1 MYNYLAAGSISPRIK
16 RDTIRSGMV
25 ETPTDESR
33 HERIAASTPEPLA
46 RKIRAS
52 KLTGERKPVTAIF
65 ADVVGSTTLAET
77 IDPEDWSQIM
87 NGAFEVLSQAVYR
100 YEGTVAQ
107 LQGDAMVVFF
117 GAPVA
122 HEDDPQRAVRAALD
136 MIDAVRRYALQ
147 VEAEYGIE
155 FAMRC
160 GVNTGEVMVGN
171 IGSDLRYEYTALGDT
186 MNVAA
191 RMEAAAAPMTVL
203 VTVDTHRLTEP
214 AFDFEEVGPLTLKG
228 KSAPVRGFRVLGL
241 RAVPGRARGFEGLE
255 SPMVGRDAELA
266 RLRQLLAMARA
277 GTGRAAAII
286 GEPGLG
292 KTRLLEETRAV
303 AMTDDNRTQWVVGQ
317 CLTFGAALPYHLV
330 IDIARSCLGITPADS
345 PEEARATLTRRVGEL
360 LTEGQEEATVTL
372 SHLLGLSDEAI
383 TLEGRVIDPMT
394 LQTRYIGTILR
405 LLAAMAANSPVVL
418 VWEDIQ
424 WADPSSVEALIGAMP
439 LLRKLPILLVAAL
452 RPDRDS
458 GGWRLLAKARDVFGE
473 TMVEMTLQP
482 LSEAA
487 GMELIRNLLEVES
500 LPERVRASIF
510 ARAEGNPFFVEEV
523 VRMLMDRGVIVR
535 DGDRWVATAEV
546 ANVEIPE
553 NLQGL
558 LLARIDRLPADARRS
573 LRVASVIGRQFP
585 ARVLQQVL
593 EAGSETGVES

>member
-1 MYNYLAAGSISPRIK
+1 MA
-16 RDTIRSGMV
+16 DTPS
-25 ETPTDESR
+25 DESR
-33 HERIAASTPEPLA
+33 LDRIAAATPAPLA

-77 IDPEDWSQIM
+77 TDPEDWSQIM
-87 NGAFEVLSQAVYR
+87 NGAFELLSEAVYR

-107 LQGDAMVVFF
+107 LQGDAMVVFY

-122 HEDDPQRAVRAALD
+122 HEDDPERAVRAALD
-136 MIDAVRRYALQ
+136 MIAAVRHYAVQ
-147 VEAEYGIE
+147 VKAEYGID

-191 RMEAAAAPMTVL
+191 RMEAVAEPMTVL
-203 VTVDTHRLTEP
+203 VTEDTYRLTAT
-214 AFDFEEVGPLTLKG
+214 AFDFEDVGPLTLKG
-228 KSAPVRGFRVLGL
+228 KTLPVKGYRVRGL
-241 RAVPGRARGFEGLE
+241 RAVPGRARGIEGRE

-266 RLRQLLAMARA
+266 RLGELLAMARA
-277 GTGRAAAII
+277 GTARAAVII

-292 KTRLLEETRAV
+292 KTRLLEETRAS
-303 AMTDDNRTQWVVGQ
+303 AIAADGRTQWIVGQ

-330 IDIARSCLGITPADS
+330 IDIARSCLGITPADGL
-345 PEEARATLTRRVGEL
+345 EEARATLTRRVAEL
-360 LTEGQEEATVTL
+360 LTEGREEATVTL
-372 SHLLGLSDEAI
+372 AHLLGLSDEAI
-383 TLEGRVIDPMT
+383 TVEGRVIDPMT

-405 LLAAMAANSPVVL
+405 LLAAIAARSPVVL

-439 LLRKLPILLVAAL
+439 MLRKLPILLVAAL

-473 TMVEMTLQP
+473 TLVELPLQP
-482 LSEAA
+482 LTEAA
-487 GMELIRNLLEVES
+487 GLELIRNLLEVES
-500 LPERVRASIF
+500 LPEKVRATIF

-546 ANVEIPE
+546 AKVEVPE

-573 LRVASVIGRQFP
+573 LRVASVIGRQFQ

-593 EAGSETGVES
+593 EARTEPGAES

>member
-1 MYNYLAAGSISPRIK
+1 
-16 RDTIRSGMV
+16 
-25 ETPTDESR
+25 
-33 HERIAASTPEPLA
+33 
-46 RKIRAS
+46 
-52 KLTGERKPVTAIF
+52 
-65 ADVVGSTTLAET
+65 
-77 IDPEDWSQIM
+77 
-87 NGAFEVLSQAVYR
+87 
-100 YEGTVAQ
+100 
-107 LQGDAMVVFF
+107 
-117 GAPVA
+117 
-122 HEDDPQRAVRAALD
+122 
-136 MIDAVRRYALQ
+136 
-147 VEAEYGIE
+147 
-155 FAMRC
+155 
-160 GVNTGEVMVGN
+160 
-171 IGSDLRYEYTALGDT
+171 
-186 MNVAA
+186 
-191 RMEAAAAPMTVL
+191 
-203 VTVDTHRLTEP
+203 
-214 AFDFEEVGPLTLKG
+214 
-228 KSAPVRGFRVLGL
+228 
-241 RAVPGRARGFEGLE
+241 
-255 SPMVGRDAELA
+255 MVGRDAELA
-266 RLRQLLAMARA
+266 RLRELLAMARA
-277 GTGRAAAII
+277 GTGRAAVII

-303 AMTDDNRTQWVVGQ
+303 AIADDSRTHWVVGQ

-330 IDIARSCLGITPADS
+330 IDIARSCVGINPADG

-372 SHLLGLSDEAI
+372 AHLFGLSDEAI
-383 TLEGRVIDPMT
+383 TVEGRVIDPMT

-405 LLAAMAANSPVVL
+405 LLAAMAASRPVVL

-424 WADPSSVEALIGAMP
+424 WADPSSVEALFGAMP
-439 LLRKLPILLVAAL
+439 LLRKLPILLIAAL

-473 TMVEMTLQP
+473 TLVELSLQP

-487 GMELIRNLLEVES
+487 GLELIRNLLVVES

-546 ANVEIPE
+546 ANVEVPE

-593 EAGSETGVES
+593 DAGSEPGVES

>member
-1 MYNYLAAGSISPRIK
+1 MA
-16 RDTIRSGMV
+16 
-25 ETPTDESR
+25 ETPTDRSR
-33 HERIAASTPEPLA
+33 FERVAAAAPEPLA

-87 NGAFEVLSQAVYR
+87 NGAFEVLSEAVYR

-122 HEDDPQRAVRAALD
+122 HEDDPERAIRSALD
-136 MIDAVRRYALQ
+136 MIAAVGEYAVQ
-147 VEAEYGIE
+147 AKAEYGIE

-160 GVNTGEVMVGN
+160 GVNSGEVMVGN

-203 VTVDTHRLTEP
+203 VTEDTYRLTS
-214 AFDFEEVGPLTLKG
+214 ATFDFEEVGDLSLKG
-228 KSAPVRGFRVLGL
+228 KTAPVKGYRVVGL
-241 RAVPGRARGFEGLE
+241 RATPGRARGIEGMR

-266 RLRQLLAMARA
+266 RLRELLATARA
-277 GTGRAAAII
+277 GTGRAAVII
-286 GEPGLG
+286 GDPGLG
-292 KTRLLEETRAV
+292 KTRLLEELRAS
-303 AMTDDNRTQWVVGQ
+303 AIAENSPTHWVVGQ
-317 CLTFGAALPYHLV
+317 CPTFGAALPYHLV
-330 IDIARSCLGITPADS
+330 IDIARSCLGISVADS
-345 PEEARATLTRRVGEL
+345 LDDARAKLSRRVSEL
-360 LTEGQEEATVTL
+360 LTEGQEEAVATL
-372 SHLLGLSDEAI
+372 AHLLGLTDQAI
-383 TLEGRVIDPMT
+383 TEEGQVIDQGALT
-394 LQTRYIGTILR
+394 TRIIGTVHR
-405 LLAAMAANSPVVL
+405 LLAALCATGTVVL

-424 WADPSSVEALIGAMP
+424 WADPSSVEALSAAMP
-439 LLRKLPILLVAAL
+439 LFRKLRILLVAAL

-458 GGWRLLAKARDVFGE
+458 GGWRLLTAAREVFGE
-473 TMVEMTLQP
+473 TLAELSLQP
-482 LSEAA
+482 LSQAA
-487 GMELIRNLLEVES
+487 GTELIGNLLEVES
-500 LPERVRASIF
+500 LPGKVRASII

-535 DGDRWVATAEV
+535 DGDQWVATEDA
-546 ANVEIPE
+546 AAVEIPE
-553 NLQGL
+553 TLRGL
-558 LLARIDRLPADARRS
+558 LLARIDRLPTDARRS

-585 ARVLQQVL
+585 ARVLEQVL
-593 EAGSETGVES
+593 EARSEEGPEP